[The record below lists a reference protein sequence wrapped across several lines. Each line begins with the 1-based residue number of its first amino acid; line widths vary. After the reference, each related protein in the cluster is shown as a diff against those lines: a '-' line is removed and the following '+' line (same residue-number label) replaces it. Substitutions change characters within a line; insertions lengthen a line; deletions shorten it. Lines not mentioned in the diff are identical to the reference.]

1 MMLMIMVMMH
11 ITLVIIHMVMM
22 HMMVIMHMIIAHN
35 NGNYAHDDN
44 GNVHIMVLV
53 IIKWCT

>member
-1 MMLMIMVMMH
+1 MIMVMMH

-53 IIKWCT
+53 IIK